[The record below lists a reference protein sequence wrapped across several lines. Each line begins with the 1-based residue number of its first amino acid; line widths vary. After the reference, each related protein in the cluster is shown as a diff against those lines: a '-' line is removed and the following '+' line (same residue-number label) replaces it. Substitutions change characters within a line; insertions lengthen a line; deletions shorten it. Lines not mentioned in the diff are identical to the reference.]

1 MNRGLSLRPCGRPGP
16 KPGDLGWMTAR
27 SSTGFWMCGSPAAD
41 GAIGLAHMA
50 PIRRPDGGF
59 RNSRRRESGER
70 SRQPFRTGGRWG
82 GGRWRRW
89 PSIPRG
95 WRRKRGEGVGI
106 DGHKRRKGTKM
117 RVWVNEDGLP
127 LRVVVGPGDEHDG
140 RRLEEVL
147 GGLRVKRKGRGRA
160 RTRPMMRR
168 RFGRGCG
175 GGGFEPAFRGIRGGG
190 SEPEGES
197 GLRSIGRPIGGL
209 EAAWSGSSGGGKG
222 GSEGGPFGMK
232 GGLPPSWPSSSS
244 QAA

>member
-1 MNRGLSLRPCGRPGP
+1 M
-16 KPGDLGWMTAR
+16 
-27 SSTGFWMCGSPAAD
+27 GFQELTDEQWAFIA
-41 GAIGLAHMA
+41 
-50 PIRRPDGGF
+50 
-59 RNSRRRESGER
+59 
-70 SRQPFRTGGRWG
+70 G
-82 GGRWRRW
+82 GGE
-89 PSIPRG
+89 
-95 WRRKRGEGVGI
+95 KRGEGVGI
-106 DGHKRRKGTKM
+106 DGHKKRKGTKA

-175 GGGFEPAFRGIRGGG
+175 GGGFGLAFRGIHGRG

-197 GLRSIGRPIGGL
+197 RRSGIGRL

-222 GSEGGPFGMK
+222 GSEGERFGTR
-232 GGLPPSWPSSSS
+232 GGSPPSWPSSSS
-244 QAA
+244 PAPSSPGEF